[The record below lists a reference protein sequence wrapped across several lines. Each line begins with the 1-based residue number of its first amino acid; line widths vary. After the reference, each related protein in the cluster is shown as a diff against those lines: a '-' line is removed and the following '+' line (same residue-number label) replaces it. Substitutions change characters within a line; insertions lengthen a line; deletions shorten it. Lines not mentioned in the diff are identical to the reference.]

1 MSTYDQILEDNMSGI
16 SNMVNLGRD
25 RTAIQSSRIAEYSVI
40 LDGATCP
47 LCKDLDGNVYEVG
60 RDNYYRY
67 MPPQHGRCRCIYVY
81 VGNDEAN
88 PPQITDREPS
98 RELVERH
105 GQLTGQNLSL
115 KSTIAPNKVLTTSA
129 AVKVKQQTQSKLLA
143 GEKATIEKVKNG
155 AFANAINKLKYNNIK
170 SQELK
175 NLDNVFKNVQ
185 PIGKAVSVFAGT
197 SLSEF
202 KNIEKS
208 IGSKIKDPYA
218 LGKLNIDKVNKND
231 VLLQVNV
238 PAGYKLLV
246 LDGVDV
252 MFSSD
257 FTYKVNSVKEMKDA
271 EFRYNVIVDVYRK
284 D

>member
-1 MSTYDQILEDNMSGI
+1 MSTYDQILEDNMSGL

-47 LCKDLDGNVYEVG
+47 LCKDLDGNVYAVG
-60 RDNYYRY
+60 SDAYYRY

-81 VGNDEAN
+81 IGNDEAN
-88 PPQITDREPS
+88 PPPITSKEPS
-98 RELVERH
+98 KELVQKH

-129 AVKVKQQTQSKLLA
+129 AAKVKQQTQSKLSA
-143 GEKATIEKVKNG
+143 GEKATIEKVENG
-155 AFANAINKLKYNNIK
+155 AFINSINKLKYNNIK

-175 NLDNVFKNVQ
+175 NLDNVFKNIQ
-185 PIGKAVSVFAGT
+185 PIGKSVSVFAGV

-202 KNIEKS
+202 KGIE
-208 IGSKIKDPYA
+208 SKGTIIKNPYA
-218 LGKLNIDKVNKND
+218 SGKLNIDKVNKND
-231 VLLQVNV
+231 ALLQVNV
-238 PAGYKLLV
+238 PAEYKLLI

-252 MFSSD
+252 MFGGN
-257 FTYKVNSVKEMKDA
+257 FAYKVSSVKEIKNA